1 MRFPENFMLGATT
14 AAHQVEGNNIHSDCW
29 AQEQMKHSS
38 YLEPSLDAIDHY
50 HRYEEDIRLLAQAGL
65 NTYRFSIE
73 WARIEPE
80 EGRFD
85 EGEAEHYRRMIRCC
99 RENGVEPMVCMHH
112 FSSPKWLIS
121 KGGWEAEE
129 TVEYFRRY
137 CAWVMERLGGELTY
151 VCTINEA
158 NMRLQMSHVMAKYMR
173 QAQAASGSLQ
183 VGINLEAMMAQ
194 MEEAN
199 REAAQVFGL
208 PEGQQPQTF
217 QTPCTPEGDQIIIRA
232 HEAARDAM
240 KAVCPHLKVGITLSL
255 HDFQALPGGEAEL
268 EKRWADEFTHYLPAL
283 EGDDFVG
290 VQNYTRELV
299 GPEGSVSVPAGA
311 DVTSMGH
318 EFYPEALAHVIRRVA
333 KDYHGD
339 IIVTENGVAA
349 EDDVQRVRFIRRAL
363 DGVEDCI
370 AEGIPVRGY
379 LHWTLLDN
387 FEWQKAYSVKF
398 GLIAVDR
405 ATQKRTPKL
414 SLAYLGSQR

>member
-14 AAHQVEGNNIHSDCW
+14 AAHQVEGSNIHSDCW
-29 AQEQMKHSS
+29 AQEQMKHTS

-50 HRYEEDIRLLAQAGL
+50 NRYEEDVRLLAQAGL

-80 EGRFD
+80 EGQFN
-85 EGEAEHYRRMIRCC
+85 EAEIEHYRGMIRCC
-99 RENGVEPMVCMHH
+99 KENGVEPMVCMHH

-137 CAWVMERLGGELTY
+137 CAWVMERLGDELNY

-158 NMRLQMSHVMAKYMR
+158 NMRLQMKHVMEKYMR
-173 QAQAASGSLQ
+173 QAQAAGSLQ
-183 VGINLEAMMAQ
+183 VGVNMEAMMAQ

-208 PEGQQPQTF
+208 PEGAQPQTF
-217 QTPCTPEGDQIIIRA
+217 QTPCTPEGDRIIIRA
-232 HEAARDAM
+232 HEAARDAI

-255 HDFQALPGGEAEL
+255 HDFQALPGGEAEV

-283 EGDDFVG
+283 EKDDFIG

-299 GPEGSVSVPAGA
+299 GPEGSVTVPAGA
-311 DVTSMGH
+311 DVTDMGH
-318 EFYPEALAHVIRRVA
+318 EFYPEGLAHVIRRVA

-349 EDDVQRVRFIRRAL
+349 ENDVLRVRFIRRAL
-363 DGVEDCI
+363 EGVEDCI
-370 AEGIPVRGY
+370 AEGIPVKGY

-405 ATQKRTPKL
+405 ATQKRTVKP

>member
-1 MRFPENFMLGATT
+1 MCKFTKGFLLGATT

-38 YLEPSLDAIDHY
+38 DLGYLEPSLDAIDHY

-65 NTYRFSIE
+65 NAYRFSIE
-73 WARIEPE
+73 WARIEPD

-85 EGEAEHYRRMIRCC
+85 EAEVEHYRKMIRCC

-137 CAWVMERLGGELTY
+137 CVYVMERLGSELTY

-158 NMRLQMSHVMAKYMR
+158 NMRLQMKHVMEKYVR
-173 QAQAASGSLQ
+173 QAQAAGSLQ

-194 MEEAN
+194 MKEAN

-208 PEGQQPQTF
+208 AEGQQPQTF
-217 QTPCTPEGDQIIIRA
+217 QTPCTPEGDRIIIRA

-240 KAVCPHLKVGITLSL
+240 KAICPHLKVGITLSL
-255 HDFQALPGGEAEL
+255 HDFQALPGGETEV

-283 EGDDFVG
+283 EKDDFIG

-299 GPEGSVSVPAGA
+299 GPEGSVTVPAGA
-311 DVTSMGH
+311 DVTDMGH
-318 EFYPEALAHVIRRVA
+318 SSTPRVWPTSSA
-333 KDYHGD
+333 G
-339 IIVTENGVAA
+339 
-349 EDDVQRVRFIRRAL
+349 
-363 DGVEDCI
+363 
-370 AEGIPVRGY
+370 
-379 LHWTLLDN
+379 
-387 FEWQKAYSVKF
+387 WQKTTTGTS
-398 GLIAVDR
+398 
-405 ATQKRTPKL
+405 
-414 SLAYLGSQR
+414 S

>member
-1 MRFPENFMLGATT
+1 MRLPKNFMLGATT
-14 AAHQVEGNNIHSDCW
+14 AAHQVEGNNINSDCW
-29 AQEQMKHSS
+29 IQEQMKYTS
-38 YLEPSLDAIDHY
+38 YLEPSLDAVDHY
-50 HRYEEDIRLLAQAGL
+50 NRYEEDIRLLVKAGL

-80 EGRFD
+80 EGRFN
-85 EGEAEHYRRMIRCC
+85 EAEAEHYRKVIRCC
-99 RENGVEPMVCMHH
+99 KENGVEPMVCMHH

-121 KGGWEAEE
+121 RGGWEAEE

-137 CAWVMERLGGELTY
+137 CAWVTERLGNELNY

-158 NMRLQMSHVMAKYMR
+158 NMRLQMRHVMEKYMR
-173 QAQAASGSLQ
+173 QAQSAGSLQ
-183 VGINLEAMMAQ
+183 VGINLEDMMAKQ
-194 MEEAN
+194 KEAT
-199 REAAQVFGL
+199 REASEVFGL
-208 PEGQQPQTF
+208 PEGEQPQTF

-232 HEAARDAM
+232 HEAARDAI

-255 HDFQALPGGEAEL
+255 HDFQALSGGEAEV

-283 EGDDFVG
+283 EKDDFIG

-299 GPEGSVSVPAGA
+299 GPEGSVNVPAGA
-311 DVTSMGH
+311 DVSDMGH
-318 EFYPEALAHVIRRVA
+318 EFYPEALAHVIRKVA

-339 IIVTENGVAA
+339 IIVTENGVAT
-349 EDDVQRVRFIRRAL
+349 EKDELRVRFIRRAL
-363 DGVEDCI
+363 EGVEDCI
-370 AEGIPVRGY
+370 AEGIPVKGY

-405 ATQKRTPKL
+405 GTQKRIVKP